1 MGKTSLVK
9 QLLHA
14 EGLGLLL
21 IALVGYAWQGFH
33 WWQFG
38 LALFVPDLV
47 MIGYLWGPKVGSIC
61 YNFGHFTLWPLSLLA
76 LGVLNNWQLGLQIGL
91 IWLAHLGL
99 DRMLGY
105 GLKYPT
111 QFKDTHLGRV

>member
-1 MGKTSLVK
+1 MKTASLAK

-21 IALVGYAWQGFH
+21 IAILGYAWQGFA
-33 WWQFG
+33 WWQFA
-38 LALFVPDLV
+38 LALFAPDLL
-47 MIGYLWGPKVGSIC
+47 MLGYLWGPKVGSIC
-61 YNFGHFTLWPLSLLA
+61 YNLGHVTLLPLSFLA
-76 LGVLNNWQLGLQIGL
+76 LGVVNDWRLGLQIGL
-91 IWLAHLGL
+91 IWLSHIGL

>member
-1 MGKTSLVK
+1 MANSSLVK
-9 QLLHA
+9 RLLHA

-21 IALVGYAWQGFH
+21 IAVLGYAWQGFS
-33 WWQFG
+33 WWQFA
-38 LALFVPDLV
+38 LALFAPDLV
-47 MIGYLWGPKVGSIC
+47 MLGYLWGPKVGSIC
-61 YNFGHFTLWPLSLLA
+61 YNFGHITLWPLSFLA
-76 LGVLNNWQLGLQIGL
+76 LGVLNNWQLGLQVGL
-91 IWLAHLGL
+91 IWLAHIGL